1 MHAYVHSPRIQLN
14 PHISLSQAKKWG
26 QKNCL
31 SIPKLLS
38 HQKPIRGHTGFHEC
52 SDIWGSPYSEDIH
65 AESHSLKSFFFLK
78 KKSLKKEFLMM
89 ASWFHNMTKKFI
101 LFTIWLSN
109 PCLYLWDLSLCL
121 PRQWHKGIYLIM
133 LVYSHLRESFTTSSV
148 FNSPYLRIAY
158 PPPISHCMGMLT

>member
-1 MHAYVHSPRIQLN
+1 MG
-14 PHISLSQAKKWG
+14 AKKLLIHPKIAKPSKAN
-26 QKNCL
+26 QRAHRL
-31 SIPKLLS
+31 SWMNAI
-38 HQKPIRGHTGFHEC
+38 C
-52 SDIWGSPYSEDIH
+52 SKIIVNIWGFPYSEDIH

-158 PPPISHCMGMLT
+158 PPPISHCMEMLT